1 MRSWITDLLIAG
13 SEKYS
18 QKYQS
23 KIHKCCVGIEDLFQL
38 SSSSSSVKRDQT
50 RGFSSFL
57 CLNCC
62 QLSLGRKKDGNR
74 NLKAFPPSKHFSS
87 YSCSMMG
94 PFNSSLVVFYQVLL
108 QLTSNSLLYQFN
120 YISIRSRYQVCQ
132 WLKHTLSPVE
142 NFYKLWWNTKW
153 VFT

>member
-1 MRSWITDLLIAG
+1 MSWILTDLLIAG

-108 QLTSNSLLYQFN
+108 QLTSNYINSISFQFILSCVSSFRSIDHNFSFKFSFVSYQF
-120 YISIRSRYQVCQ
+120 
-132 WLKHTLSPVE
+132 L
-142 NFYKLWWNTKW
+142 
-153 VFT
+153 